1 MRARESDM
9 PEETFWESFFDAD
22 CIVRKLECAKNGDES
37 IAEFGSGYGTFTLPV
52 ARRTSGIVLAFD
64 IDAEMVDLVNRKVQ
78 WEGLANVQV
87 EMRDFVLNG
96 TGLPSESIDH
106 AMVYNLLH
114 LEDPVRLLHE
124 TYRILR
130 PGGYSFNHPL
140 EVRSIDAAGAV
151 DGNPSATGTMQGLG
165 GNGRLCLGSRSG
177 PLPVLRASLRSV
189 AATPVMTDAIGNADR
204 PSVWALQNLHDL
216 T

>member
-106 AMVYNLLH
+106 AMVYHLLH
-114 LEDPVRLLHE
+114 LEDPVGLLHE

-130 PGGYSFNHPL
+130 PGGA
-140 EVRSIDAAGAV
+140 VSIIHWKYD
-151 DGNPSATGTMQGLG
+151 PSTPRGPSMDI
-165 GNGRLCLGSRSG
+165 R
-177 PLPVLRASLRSV
+177 PLPEQCRAWAETAGFAWVRDQDLQCCEHHYGLLLR
-189 AATPVMTDAIGNADR
+189 R
-204 PSVWALQNLHDL
+204 P